1 MFAARAI
8 GRDVMSDPIGTSVGT
23 AVICLADKGH
33 EHLVQFYERG
43 HRNRTLA
50 DYDSEAGDLAHALDL
65 QAPEPL

>member
-1 MFAARAI
+1 
-8 GRDVMSDPIGTSVGT
+8 VGT

-50 DYDSEAGDLAHALDL
+50 DCDSEVGDLAHALDL